1 MYYQV
6 LNIIAAAEEE
16 TTGLFTPDQFAGY
29 AVTAVFTII
38 NLIVA
43 YIIIKKLV
51 YGRIIKAMKE
61 RSEALNNELKSAE
74 EANAKASEVA
84 DNSQQIIDDA
94 RAEAS
99 VILEEAKS
107 AADKQAEAIIQN
119 AEEEASAIIA
129 RAEDD
134 AAKLRRAS
142 IEDMKDDISD
152 LAVIVAER
160 ILGEAVPHD
169 NLVAMADRHAEEV
182 INSEVKQDG

>member
-1 MYYQV
+1 MFYQA

-51 YGRIIKAMKE
+51 YGKIIKAMRE
-61 RSEALNNELKSAE
+61 RRDALNSELAAAE

-94 RAEAS
+94 KAEAS
-99 VILEEAKS
+99 VIIEDAKS
-107 AADKQAEAIIQN
+107 NAEKQADVIIQN
-119 AEEEASAIIA
+119 AEEEAAAIIA

-134 AAKLRRAS
+134 AAKLRISS

-152 LAVIVAER
+152 LAVTVAER

-169 NLVAMADRHAEEV
+169 NLAAMAAKHTEDV
-182 INSEVKQDG
+182 INAEVKQDV